1 MKKTTAKMLKLFAKV
16 SKKVAVKSCGAT
28 SVYDLYQPKVPDAVK
43 SLARKN
49 AK

>member
-1 MKKTTAKMLKLFAKV
+1 MKKTTDKMLKLLANL

-43 SLARKN
+43 SLAHKN
-49 AK
+49 AN